1 MPAIRFSA
9 SPIPAPSRPRHDTVD
24 TTQSAPARASLNSH
38 LMPSLTR
45 LDASL
50 EETIGLLLQSQALR
64 LDNQDAEP
72 PKALKHRQLQS
83 ASEANKIERPR
94 SMPSRPVRPSS
105 MTMAGSQKYLK
116 PSLTPSPRYSS
127 TVTDVRPE
135 SPLLEDPDQ
144 EQELKVPST
153 GSSFL
158 RSPRKSRLEK
168 KKPVA
173 HLRLSLQ
180 EGFRN
185 DLEKPKHMSDSTLD
199 STLATPN
206 DFSKEF
212 SKPTSAL
219 SHWIDNAAWPP
230 WSPRSRAASGA
241 AETDTDPNDELSEP
255 PGSASKVRRRLFRPS
270 DASSQP
276 SMQEGSSSRR
286 NILRGLGMSW
296 ENRSSSSDSSWTSF
310 GCIDGMRRPDLED
323 VVDVGEK
330 EVASKEE
337 GVMPLTPGKRSLTKA
352 AGRRMLRK
360 MTG

>member
-1 MPAIRFSA
+1 
-9 SPIPAPSRPRHDTVD
+9 
-24 TTQSAPARASLNSH
+24 
-38 LMPSLTR
+38 
-45 LDASL
+45 
-50 EETIGLLLQSQALR
+50 
-64 LDNQDAEP
+64 
-72 PKALKHRQLQS
+72 
-83 ASEANKIERPR
+83 
-94 SMPSRPVRPSS
+94 
-105 MTMAGSQKYLK
+105 
-116 PSLTPSPRYSS
+116 
-127 TVTDVRPE
+127 
-135 SPLLEDPDQ
+135 
-144 EQELKVPST
+144 
-153 GSSFL
+153 
-158 RSPRKSRLEK
+158 
-168 KKPVA
+168 
-173 HLRLSLQ
+173 
-180 EGFRN
+180 
-185 DLEKPKHMSDSTLD
+185 MSDSTLD